1 MNQAQGVQREQIF
14 DSHCHWD
21 HPRLQALQPELWQ
34 SCRQQGV
41 SDLLVPATVAEHWPQ
56 LVALCQ
62 QNPHWHLALGLH
74 PYFLS
79 QFQEA
84 DLCLLKQLVAQE
96 NPIAIGEIGLDWHLP
111 KDSWA
116 QQEVLF
122 LAQLKLAETSGLP
135 VILHVR
141 KCHDRVIKLLKQ
153 IKFKQGGLVHAY
165 SGNEPQAHTYHGLGF
180 KLGVGGSITYE
191 RASKTRHLFTSL
203 PLSYLVLET
212 DAPDMPMSHQQD
224 RLNRPDDL
232 PKVLSVLSS
241 LRKQDVAAIAQ
252 QTTANVRSVLRLS

>member
-1 MNQAQGVQREQIF
+1 MSLVQGVQREAIF

-21 HPRLQALQPELWQ
+21 HPKLQALQPQLWQ
-34 SCRQQGV
+34 NCQQQGV
-41 SDLLVPATVAEHWPQ
+41 RDLLVPATVAKYWPQ
-56 LVALCQ
+56 LIPLCQ
-62 QNPHWHLALGLH
+62 QNPYWHLALGLH

-79 QFQEA
+79 QHQA
-84 DLCLLKQLVAQE
+84 DDLALLEQLIAQAQ
-96 NPIAIGEIGLDWHLP
+96 PIAIGEIGLDWHLP
-111 KDSWA
+111 EDTWA

-122 LAQLKLAETSGLP
+122 LAQLKLAQDAKLP

-141 KCHDRVIKLLKQ
+141 KCHDRLIKLLRQ
-153 IKFKQGGLVHAY
+153 ADFDEGGFVHAY
-165 SGNEPQAHTYHGLGF
+165 GGNGQQAQAYNSLGF

-191 RASKTRHLFTSL
+191 RASKTRRLFANL

-212 DAPDMPMSHQQD
+212 DAPDMPMSHQAD

-232 PKVLSVLSS
+232 PKVLSVLSE
-241 LRKQDVAAIAQ
+241 LREEAAATIAQ